1 MKDDF
6 NFRPFR
12 AYTRGWRNNNP
23 LNIRYVSANDWVG
36 RLKRLIKRDKDFEEF
51 YYVFFGY
58 RAALMLLLRYFYVN
72 NLRTPM
78 KIVSRWAPPNEN
90 ETKLYALKVVSVLN
104 HRKSEGWEN
113 HHIAEAVPSP
123 FKDAGYWVDFVEG
136 MTLVESGKMPDDD
149 DEHTKMRG
157 AISKAFKA
165 LLETKTVKAWRMKYE
180 KS

>member
-1 MKDDF
+1 MGKEF
-6 NFRPFR
+6 NFRAFR
-12 AYTRGWRNNNP
+12 TYTRGWRNNNP
-23 LNIRYVSANDWVG
+23 LNIRYSKENDWVG
-36 RLKRLIKRDKDFEEF
+36 KLKPLIKRDKDFEEF
-51 YYVFFGY
+51 TFVSFGY
-58 RAALMLLLRYFYVN
+58 RAALLLLLRYYYVN

-90 ETKLYALKVVSVLN
+90 ETKLYALKVAAVLN

-113 HHIAEAVPSP
+113 HHIAEVVPSP

-149 DEHTKMRG
+149 ENHTQMR
-157 AISKAFKA
+157 AVIAER
-165 LLETKTVKAWRMKYE
+165 LERILNLPTVKAWRKRYE